1 MRPTLSGTTHPGSR
15 GYSIVELVVSMSLL
29 VVLSAIA
36 IPTMTTSIRS
46 YQLNDGAIRLSDN
59 LKFTRFEAVRKN
71 KPINMLIQWNGTS
84 WVTGTDSNGN
94 TTIDPSEKQ
103 VVFSG
108 FATLLPLGGMPST
121 GAITTAL
128 GVSGLTVLSGSAG
141 QVTFDARGALQV
153 GGNPPSTVY
162 VFCISDSVPSQFGY
176 RAVVLL
182 PGGATQI
189 WAASVGGAWT
199 QIN

>member
-15 GYSIVELVVSMSLL
+15 GYSMVELVVSMSLL

-108 FATLLPLGGMPST
+108 FATLLPPGGMPST

-141 QVTFDARGALQV
+141 QVTFDARGALRV

-162 VFCISDSVPSQFGY
+162 AFYISDSVPSQFGY

-182 PGGATQI
+182 PGGATQV
-189 WAASVGGAWT
+189 WAASAGGAWT